1 MKKGLAF
8 VLALLMTVGVMT
20 GCGKEATPIAGSLQS
35 LKVEDYVTV
44 GDYSNLAVEVAP
56 MVEVTQ
62 EEVDYYYTALYE
74 ERVQVTDRA
83 VKEGDT
89 VVIDFVGKKDGVAFE
104 GGTSEGYP
112 LEIGS
117 GSFIEGFEE
126 GLVGV
131 LPGNTLDLNLTFP
144 ADYQQADLAGA
155 DVVFTVTVNYIMAS
169 AEDMKDADVPSMGFP
184 GVTNLAEFRTYI
196 EDTLAENAKAQYNN
210 NVQSAIMAQILET
223 TSFNELPDEFMEPY
237 RKGIKEQLEGY
248 AAQYGMDLETFASMA
263 LGMSADEYVEE
274 MALSEAQQQVLLQ
287 AIANKEGLQMTQEE
301 IDAKMAEEMEKYEI
315 ETKEEL
321 LGTASEE
328 QYANFYMCRK
338 VLEFLAEKATI
349 TEVVPEQ
356 DLTGA
361 PLANPVESSE
371 ETGAE
376 TSVEVEAAEGS
387 EAAAE

>member
-301 IDAKMAEEMEKYEI
+301 IDVKMAEEMEKYEI

-361 PLANPVESSE
+361 PLANPEGTDGE
-371 ETGAE
+371 IGAE
-376 TSVEVEAAEGS
+376 ASVEVEAAEGS